1 MDMTA
6 SRKMLLETLVGHME
20 LLESAY
26 PRKASSPL
34 ARKARRYV
42 KMSLRRHDADWSAHR
57 CDRALSHEFS

>member
-1 MDMTA
+1 MIMTA

-20 LLESAY
+20 LLESTY

-42 KMSLRRHDADWSAHR
+42 KMSLRRQDGDWSAHR
-57 CDRALSHEFS
+57 NERWMTHELG

>member
-1 MDMTA
+1 MTA

-34 ARKARRYV
+34 ARRARRYV
-42 KMSLRRHDADWSAHR
+42 KMNLRRHDGDWSGHR
-57 CDRALSHEFS
+57 NERLLSHEFS

>member
-1 MDMTA
+1 MST

-20 LLESAY
+20 LLESTY

-42 KMSLRRHDADWSAHR
+42 KMSLRRGG
-57 CDRALSHEFS
+57 CDEGHGKRSLEDSIVG